1 MNQGSMIVFI
11 TGSAHAETPPH
22 PDISLREK
30 SDLSPQ
36 AGRGKKATALLM
48 QARLDDDIRSGDLI
62 GAGFGWRKQYNG
74 F

>member
-1 MNQGSMIVFI
+1 MQKYGAASY
-11 TGSAHAETPPH
+11 
-22 PDISLREK
+22 
-30 SDLSPQ
+30 LSPQ

-48 QARLDDDIRSGDLI
+48 QARLDDDIRGGDLI